1 MNILKQNLYII
12 LVFGIP
18 LGLYSQNTIFSKIHD
33 IEPIS
38 NHYKDLKQLNTEKR
52 TAHASMD
59 KIVYPTDNYL
69 DFILVYASNKP
80 YYLSSSQV
88 EFITNSVKFPANSSE
103 QTRAEL
109 DFLLDLQN
117 KRTEKQIKRVIQLAK
132 IGYWPHKN
140 YTKTDDRYEGNLKDL
155 FFIIREVIKE
165 KHDVKSFPKT
175 AKLLKGVMQ
184 DTRLLEF
191 VVKFNL
197 LRARPYHLDS
207 NIKPLHE
214 IPTPSF
220 ASGHTLWAY
229 IQAYTLSELV
239 PEKRDE
245 FIALAYEI
253 GLSREI
259 MGVHFPSD
267 EEVARQIA
275 HRMLMLMWHTDK
287 FQKDFEAAK
296 SEWK

>member
-1 MNILKQNLYII
+1 MNILKQNLSII
-12 LVFGIP
+12 LVFGIS
-18 LGLYSQNTIFSKIHD
+18 LGLYSQNTIFPKIHD

-38 NHYKDLKQLNTEKR
+38 NHYKELKKLSSEKR
-52 TAHASMD
+52 TAYTAMD
-59 KIVYPTDNYL
+59 AIVYPPEKYL
-69 DFILVYASNKP
+69 SFTIEYALNKP
-80 YYLSSSQV
+80 YYLSSDQV
-88 EFITNSVKFPANSSE
+88 DFITNSVSFPANSSE

-109 DFLLDLQN
+109 DFLLDLQA
-117 KRTEKQIKRVIQLAK
+117 KRTNEEIDRVLQLAR

-140 YTKTDDRYEGNLKDL
+140 YTNTHKDYERNLKDL
-155 FFIIREVIKE
+155 FFMVREVTKE
-165 KHDVKSFPKT
+165 KHDIKSFPKT
-175 AKLLKGVMQ
+175 AKLLKSVMQ

-191 VVKFNL
+191 AVKFNL

-207 NIKPLHE
+207 NIKPLQE

-229 IQAYTLSELV
+229 IQAYTLSELI

-275 HRMLMLMWHTDK
+275 HRMLLLMWHTDK

-296 SEWK
+296 REWK